1 MVLRLTI
8 LRMIKTLHLFTSHS
22 SLRNRMFCLFP
33 ASPEDTHGNFDIV
46 FPERLNIKGRAKR
59 DLFTKSKVHN
69 QEELTFTS
77 RNSRLSSLLPLSI
90 DYEQGWA
97 GDSED
102 RKCYKSTKA
111 IFFSICEKESKDRR
125 GAIKNDNLPLKSLP
139 VNLPAKKVLRTPRK
153 D

>member
-1 MVLRLTI
+1 
-8 LRMIKTLHLFTSHS
+8 MIKTLHLLTSHS
-22 SLRNRMFCLFP
+22 SLRNRIFCLFP

-69 QEELTFTS
+69 QEELTFIS

-111 IFFSICEKESKDRR
+111 FSSASVRKKVKTEEEQLKMTICRSNLCLSIC
-125 GAIKNDNLPLKSLP
+125 LLKKFCGHHERINFTL
-139 VNLPAKKVLRTPRK
+139 
-153 D
+153 

>member
-1 MVLRLTI
+1 MVPRLTI
-8 LRMIKTLHLFTSHS
+8 LRMIKTLHLLTSHS

-59 DLFTKSKVHN
+59 DLFKKSKVLN
-69 QEELTFTS
+69 QEKLTFIS
-77 RNSRLSSLLPLSI
+77 RNSCLSTLLPLSI